1 MTTSTDEV
9 ILAHY
14 RQIAETF
21 GASPRSTM
29 EDDFVREKEVD
40 WILAYRNLLSRRN
53 KRPLHILDS
62 GCGNGHTLEKLCSN
76 AASDFVT
83 GLDFSE
89 ELLNI
94 ARGRELPNCTLV
106 RGDVRHLPFD
116 DETFDYVYTERCLI
130 NVLDPQE
137 QIEAMRDIAR
147 VLKTGSDYLM
157 IECFTDGL
165 ANNNKARADCGLPPI
180 PEAHHNRYFEKD
192 SVFGTVRNIFDIVN
206 VQEFS
211 DDVPLCSNFLSSYY
225 FTARVLYPSLLHNTE
240 VVRNSEV
247 AKFFSF
253 LPPMGNYSPIQAFVL
268 RKV

>member
-1 MTTSTDEV
+1 MTPSNDEA

-14 RQIAETF
+14 RQIAQTF

-29 EDDFVREKEVD
+29 EDDFVREKELD
-40 WILAYRNLLSRRN
+40 WILTYRNLLSRRN
-53 KRPLHILDS
+53 HRPLHILDV
-62 GCGNGHTLEKLCSN
+62 GCGNGYTLDKLCGN
-76 AASDFVT
+76 AASDHVT

-94 ARGRELPNCTLV
+94 ARTRNLPNCTLV

-116 DETFDYVYTERCLI
+116 DQAFDYVYTERCLI
-130 NVLDPQE
+130 NILDTRE
-137 QIEAMRDIAR
+137 QIAAIREIAR
-147 VLKTGSDYLM
+147 VLKAGGDYLM

-180 PEAHHNRYFEKD
+180 PEATHNKYFEKER
-192 SVFGTVRNIFDIVN
+192 VFSAVRDVFEMLN
-206 VQEFS
+206 VQEF
-211 DDVPLCSNFLSSYY
+211 DNNVALCSNFLSSYY
-225 FTARVLYPSLLHNTE
+225 FTARVLYPSLLHDTE

-268 RKV
+268 RKI

>member
-1 MTTSTDEV
+1 MTTSNDDV

-14 RQIAETF
+14 RQIAQTF

-29 EDDFVREKEVD
+29 EDDFVREKEVE
-40 WILAYRNLLSRRN
+40 WIVTYRDLLSRRN
-53 KRPLHILDS
+53 KRPLHILDV
-62 GCGNGHTLEKLCSN
+62 GCGNGYTLDKLCSR
-76 AASDFVT
+76 ATSDLVT

-89 ELLNI
+89 ELLRI
-94 ARGRELPNCTLV
+94 ARTRNLPNCVFV
-106 RGDVRHLPFD
+106 RGDVRCLPFD

-130 NVLDPQE
+130 NILDVQAQLKAIRE
-137 QIEAMRDIAR
+137 IAR
-147 VLKTGSDYLM
+147 VLKTDGDYLM

-165 ANNNKARADCGLPPI
+165 ANNNKARADCGLHVI

-192 SVFGTVRNIFDIVN
+192 RVFTAIRNIFDMVDLH
-206 VQEFS
+206 EFGE
-211 DDVPLCSNFLSSYY
+211 DIKLCSNFLSSYY
-225 FTARVLYPSLLHNTE
+225 FTARVLYPALLHNTE

-268 RKV
+268 RKI

>member
-1 MTTSTDEV
+1 MTTSNDEI

-14 RQIAETF
+14 RQIAQTF
-21 GASPRSTM
+21 GASPRSSM
-29 EDDFVREKEVD
+29 EDDFVREKELE
-40 WILAYRNLLSRRN
+40 WILTYRNLLSRRN
-53 KRPLHILDS
+53 QRPLQILDV
-62 GCGNGHTLEKLCSN
+62 GCGNGYTLNKLCAN
-76 AASDFVT
+76 TASDRVT

-94 ARGRELPNCTLV
+94 TRGRNLPNCTLV
-106 RGDVRHLPFD
+106 RGDVRQLPFEE
-116 DETFDYVYTERCLI
+116 ETFDYIYTERCLI
-130 NVLDPQE
+130 NILDPQE
-137 QIEAMRDIAR
+137 QIVAIREIAR
-147 VLKTGSDYLM
+147 VLKTGGDYLM

-180 PEAHHNRYFEKD
+180 PEAHHNKYFEKD
-192 SVFGTVRNIFDIVN
+192 RVFSAVCNIFAMVDVREFGDDIA
-206 VQEFS
+206 
-211 DDVPLCSNFLSSYY
+211 LCSNFLSSHY
-225 FTARVLYPSLLHNTE
+225 FIARVLHPSMLRGTE